1 MMEVRARASIAQNA
15 ARREVRRL
23 RMRLRQLALVAR
35 ELEPVVDDLCA
46 VLAVDVAYRDPGVS
60 AFGLHNALLALGDTF
75 LEVVSPTQPGTTAGR
90 LLEKRGGDG
99 GYMVIVQVDGRDLD
113 FVVERKR
120 LAAQQVRVAWETKLA
135 DIATLHLHPR
145 DVGAAIL
152 SLDASVPAE
161 AWRWAGPNWTGAAD
175 PAQAGR
181 RDAIMSARLQSTDPA
196 GLAERW
202 SRVLDRPVVQGAG
215 ALTLPLDEGSIE
227 FTAVTDGRGDGL
239 AGMTIRVADREASLA
254 AARARSLPI
263 TDGRVT
269 IAGAQLRLL

>member
-1 MMEVRARASIAQNA
+1 
-15 ARREVRRL
+15 
-23 RMRLRQLALVAR
+23 MRLRQLALVAQ

-46 VLAVDVAYRDPGVS
+46 VLGVAVAYRDPAIS

-113 FVVERKR
+113 LAVERKR
-120 LAAQQVRVAWETKLA
+120 LAAQQVRIVWETRLE

-152 SLDASVPAE
+152 SLDVSIPPE
-161 AWRWAGPNWTGAAD
+161 SWRWAGPAWTGSGDGARV
-175 PAQAGR
+175 GGL
-181 RDAIMSARLQSTDPA
+181 DAIVGARLQSLDPA

-202 SRVLDRPVVQGAG
+202 SQVLDRPVVQEDGTPC
-215 ALTLPLDEGSIE
+215 LRLDQGVIE
-227 FTAVTDGRGDGL
+227 FTPDTDGRGDGL
-239 AGMTIRVADREASLA
+239 AGMSIRVADREASLA
-254 AARARSLPI
+254 AARARELPI
-263 TDGRVT
+263 ADGTVT
-269 IAGAQLRLL
+269 IAGAQLRLV